1 MYKQILIF
9 VLGAGLGGLLG
20 YKYAEKKMAE
30 LNEKDIAELKAY
42 YNNEYMG
49 KLLKNNEQM
58 NEIAD
63 KISELDEQIGSE
75 NAENGIDNS
84 DNSNENAEWNEKV
97 EEIKEKAVKK
107 TKKSTKKAKNEPV
120 EPPTE
125 SRLIISAEEFL
136 EENDFDKETMYYYEE
151 DEIFCT
157 PEYEIVHEGI
167 DLIGK
172 ENLDN
177 VGMFE
182 DGVLY
187 VRNELYGKDFEI
199 IFYEGAYSDIVEG
212 ED

>member
-1 MYKQILIF
+1 MLKESIIF
-9 VLGAGLGGLLG
+9 IVGIGLGGLVG
-20 YKYAEKKMAE
+20 YKYAEKKMTE

-42 YNNEYMG
+42 YNTEYMG
-49 KLLKNNEQM
+49 KLLKNKEQM
-58 NEIAD
+58 DEIAD
-63 KISELDEQIGSE
+63 KLSEIDEQNSNE
-75 NAENGIDNS
+75 NS
-84 DNSNENAEWNEKV
+84 DNSSDNAEWTEKV
-97 EEIKEKAVKK
+97 EEIKEKSVKK
-107 TKKSTKKAKNEPV
+107 TKKLTKKAKNESV
-120 EPPTE
+120 EEKIEPPKE
-125 SRLIISAEEFL
+125 NRVIISAEEFL

-157 PEYEIVHEGI
+157 PDYEVVHEGI

-199 IFYEGAYSDIVEG
+199 IFYEGSYADIVGIDE
-212 ED
+212 E

>member
-1 MYKQILIF
+1 MYKQVLIF

-20 YKYAEKKMAE
+20 YKYAEKKMTE

-49 KLLKNNEQM
+49 KLLKNKEQM
-58 NEIAD
+58 DEIAD
-63 KISELDEQIGSE
+63 KLTEIDEQNSSE
-75 NAENGIDNS
+75 NS
-84 DNSNENAEWNEKV
+84 DNSNEKGEWDEKV

-120 EPPTE
+120 EEKIEPPKDN
-125 SRLIISAEEFL
+125 RVIISAEEFL

>member
-1 MYKQILIF
+1 MYKQVLIF

-20 YKYAEKKMAE
+20 YKYAEKKMTE

-42 YNNEYMG
+42 YNNEYIG
-49 KLLKNNEQM
+49 KLLKNKEQM
-58 NEIAD
+58 DEIAD
-63 KISELDEQIGSE
+63 KLTEIDEQNSSE
-75 NAENGIDNS
+75 NS
-84 DNSNENAEWNEKV
+84 DNSNEKGEWDEKV

-120 EPPTE
+120 EEKIEPPKDN
-125 SRLIISAEEFL
+125 RLIISAEEFL
-136 EENDFDKETMYYYEE
+136 EENDFDKETLYYYEE

-182 DGVLY
+182 DNVLY

>member
-1 MYKQILIF
+1 MYKQVLIF

-20 YKYAEKKMAE
+20 YKYAEKKMTE

-42 YNNEYMG
+42 YNTEYMG
-49 KLLKNNEQM
+49 KLLKNKEQM
-58 NEIAD
+58 DEIAD
-63 KISELDEQIGSE
+63 KLTELDEQNSSE
-75 NAENGIDNS
+75 NSG
-84 DNSNENAEWNEKV
+84 NSNEKGEWNEKV
-97 EEIKEKAVKK
+97 EEIKEKSVKK

-120 EPPTE
+120 EEKIE
-125 SRLIISAEEFL
+125 SPKENRLIISAEEFL

-182 DGVLY
+182 DNILY

>member
-9 VLGAGLGGLLG
+9 VLGAGLGGFAG
-20 YKYAEKKMAE
+20 YKYAEKKLTA

-42 YNNEYMG
+42 YNTEYMG
-49 KLLKNNEQM
+49 KLLKNKEQM
-58 NEIAD
+58 DEIAD
-63 KISELDEQIGSE
+63 KLTELDEQNSNE
-75 NAENGIDNS
+75 NTENSIDNS
-84 DNSNENAEWNEKV
+84 DNGSEKAEWDEKV

-107 TKKSTKKAKNEPV
+107 TKKSTKKAKNEPPKENRV
-120 EPPTE
+120 
-125 SRLIISAEEFL
+125 IISSEEFL

-199 IFYEGAYSDIVEG
+199 IFYEGAYSDIVDSDE
-212 ED
+212 E

>member
-1 MYKQILIF
+1 MLKESIIF
-9 VLGAGLGGLLG
+9 IVGAGLGGLIG
-20 YKYAEKKMAE
+20 YKYAEKKLTE

-49 KLLKNNEQM
+49 KLLKNKEQM
-58 NEIAD
+58 DEIAD
-63 KISELDEQIGSE
+63 KLTEIDEQNS
-75 NAENGIDNS
+75 NDNS
-84 DNSNENAEWNEKV
+84 DNSSEKANWDEKV
-97 EEIKEKAVKK
+97 EEIKEKSTKK
-107 TKKSTKKAKNEPV
+107 TKKGTKKAKNEPV
-120 EPPTE
+120 EEKIEPPKDN
-125 SRLIISAEEFL
+125 RVIISSEEFL

-151 DEIFCT
+151 DEVFCT

-199 IFYEGAYSDIVEG
+199 IFYEGAYSDIVDSDE
-212 ED
+212 E